1 MVYHPSQRV
10 QRPYHYAIIDE
21 VDSVLV
27 DEAKTPLI
35 IAGKTGV
42 SNELSYLCARVIKT
56 FKEDEDFFSIL
67 KRKQPILQMKGLPRL
82 NVDLILIIFM
92 ILSIKPFTIM

>member
-1 MVYHPSQRV
+1 MAYHPSQRV

-21 VDSVLV
+21 VDTVLI

-56 FKEDEDFFSIL
+56 FKEEEDY
-67 KRKQPILQMKGLPRL
+67 
-82 NVDLILIIFM
+82 LIRSRNKINQFYRRRDCQD
-92 ILSIKPFTIM
+92 